1 MIVQTYQKGRK
12 QPTSH
17 SCTELNQTVFPCEY
31 RYGKKLEG
39 KTFSKKQLKIQGN

>member
-17 SCTELNQTVFPCEY
+17 SCTELNQTVFLCEY